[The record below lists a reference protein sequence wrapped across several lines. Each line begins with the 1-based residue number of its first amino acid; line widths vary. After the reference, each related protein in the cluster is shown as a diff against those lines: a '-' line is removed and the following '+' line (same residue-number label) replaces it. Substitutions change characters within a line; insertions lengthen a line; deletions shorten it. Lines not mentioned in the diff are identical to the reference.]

1 MGIPRGTT
9 PTFTLTFTDESLDLT
24 QASHVIVSF
33 RGGCGVIEK
42 SDDDLVVSAQT
53 ISVYLDQAETLS
65 LARGAVAIQVNWTYG
80 DGSRA
85 ASNIVNV
92 QLTENLVG
100 RVIE

>member
-9 PTFTLTFTDESLDLT
+9 PTFTLTFSDQNLDLT

>member
-9 PTFTLTFTDESLDLT
+9 PTFTLTFSDQNLDLT

-33 RGGCGVIEK
+33 RGGGGVIEK
-42 SDDDLVVSAQT
+42 SDSDLSVGEKT
-53 ISVYLDQAETLS
+53 ISVYLNQSETLS